1 MNTPDPGAPVLHRC
15 PICDGERSWP
25 VPFRDQALGQ
35 LLTRTQGY
43 HWRLCAKCGNAFP
56 SQAFSLLE
64 LQEYWDR
71 NRVETD
77 DAAEVSD
84 AVWQGRWQ
92 ASQIWAQRTF
102 DFVAPYL
109 SKEMTRFL
117 DIACGLGAM
126 VALFRDKGWHAEGVD
141 ADPNTR
147 QYHEKAGVSVMIG
160 QVENLE
166 SAASF
171 DLVSIAHA
179 IYFVTQPRQFV
190 QRVRAMLRPGGLFVV
205 TLSDLLSSLSDG
217 SPGYV
222 HTWYPT
228 TDSLIYLLEQ
238 EGFALVA
245 TRSLKGSTMVLARQG
260 QIGSPVGHPY
270 RAYLAHITQAWRYG
284 LIGRPRRWLVSVLK
298 SLLRR
303 SRV

>member
-1 MNTPDPGAPVLHRC
+1 MNSLNPGSPVLYRC
-15 PICDGERSWP
+15 PICDGERSWA
-25 VPFRDQALGQ
+25 VPFRDQASGELQ
-35 LLTRTQGY
+35 TRKQGY
-43 HWRLCAKCGNAFP
+43 HWRLCSKCGNAFP
-56 SQAFSLLE
+56 SKAFSLHE

-84 AVWQGRWQ
+84 AVWESRWR
-92 ASQIWAQRTF
+92 ASQVWAQRTH

-109 SKEMTRFL
+109 NNDMTRFL

-147 QYHEKAGVSVMIG
+147 QFHEKAGVSVTIG

-166 SAASF
+166 SGASF

-190 QRVRAMLRPGGLFVV
+190 QRVGAMLRSGGLFVV

-238 EGFALVA
+238 EGFAVVA
-245 TRSLKGSTMVLARQG
+245 RRSLKGSTMVLLRRG
-260 QIGSPVGHPY
+260 QVALPVGHPY
-270 RAYLAHITQAWRYG
+270 RAYLAHLTQAWRFR
-284 LIGRPRRWLVSVLK
+284 LIGRPRRWLVNGLK

-303 SRV
+303 AG